1 MIGPFNIRRPAVSRL
16 FFPYLEQ
23 LNANRKN
30 GPEAGGRLSCA
41 KENCGGTVP
50 KKKLN
55 GRTCSEFVRLASSFL
70 NLWTVGFHCSF

>member
-1 MIGPFNIRRPAVSRL
+1 MRTVKMGRRLA
-16 FFPYLEQ
+16 E
-23 LNANRKN
+23 
-30 GPEAGGRLSCA
+30 ELSWA

-50 KKKLN
+50 EKKLN

>member
-1 MIGPFNIRRPAVSRL
+1 MRTLKMGRRLA
-16 FFPYLEQ
+16 E
-23 LNANRKN
+23 
-30 GPEAGGRLSCA
+30 ELSCA

>member
-1 MIGPFNIRRPAVSRL
+1 MRTV
-16 FFPYLEQ
+16 
-23 LNANRKN
+23 KM
-30 GPEAGGRLSCA
+30 GRTLAEELSCA